1 MTQFIKFFSLLLIPI
16 TCLAASPDFE
26 QIDESVVLIINDTSE
41 GQNTGTGFVINDQ
54 QNVITNYHVVA
65 GSINLSIA
73 DGGID
78 DAHLKAAQVISVSE
92 EKDLAILYV
101 PNLHRPPIPL
111 TKIEPKKG
119 TPVYA
124 IGFPGAAN
132 LLTRTLSTE
141 SSIHEGIVG
150 RIIDAAW
157 EENKPLFRII
167 QHDSEIN
174 GGNSGGPLVNRC
186 LQVVGINTV
195 KTSFLA
201 SLARGEI
208 IAGLYFASHISL
220 LIEELNAQNIPFN
233 AVNTACTVS
242 NGTENWLIIIAVIL
256 ALLAIILTLTRPR
269 QQIIQAVETYS
280 QRLQHNHKPQH
291 KPQTDWILS
300 GINKQGQAI
309 HLTITQAQLQK
320 SALTIGRSSK
330 LCELT
335 IKDDSISRRQAR
347 LSYKKGL
354 LYIEDLNSLN
364 GTQIDGIK
372 LKPFEPKPLTEG
384 KTLMLGEVKL
394 SLGTKN

>member
-1 MTQFIKFFSLLLIPI
+1 MTQFIKFLSLLLIPI

-78 DAHLKAAQVISVSE
+78 DVHLKAAQVISVSE

-220 LIEELNAQNIPFN
+220 LIRRIKRSKYP
-233 AVNTACTVS
+233 
-242 NGTENWLIIIAVIL
+242 
-256 ALLAIILTLTRPR
+256 
-269 QQIIQAVETYS
+269 IQCGQYRLH
-280 QRLQHNHKPQH
+280 RLQWHRKLAHHYCGYSRFTRDYPHFNSP
-291 KPQTDWILS
+291 S
-300 GINKQGQAI
+300 
-309 HLTITQAQLQK
+309 
-320 SALTIGRSSK
+320 SANYS
-330 LCELT
+330 
-335 IKDDSISRRQAR
+335 SRRNLQ
-347 LSYKKGL
+347 S
-354 LYIEDLNSLN
+354 
-364 GTQIDGIK
+364 T
-372 LKPFEPKPLTEG
+372 T
-384 KTLMLGEVKL
+384 T
-394 SLGTKN
+394 T